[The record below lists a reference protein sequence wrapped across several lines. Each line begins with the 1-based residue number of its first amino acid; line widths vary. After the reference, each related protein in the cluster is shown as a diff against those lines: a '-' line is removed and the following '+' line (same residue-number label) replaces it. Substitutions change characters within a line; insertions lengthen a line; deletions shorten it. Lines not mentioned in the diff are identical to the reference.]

1 MKSKDLLTLM
11 SDIDENYIA
20 ECLPPPVRKKH
31 RPVKKA
37 IVIAAAV
44 IFCLAMCTTVLA
56 VTPLGEILFGNISLR
71 NKYPDTEENSM
82 LFEEIV
88 QDIDTSF
95 YGDNVTLGITEAVY
109 DGNILSVVLA
119 AQFDAD
125 IDLQIDIQ
133 NKKYVSPII
142 PSYDFNAGT
151 SGFMA
156 GENREG
162 IYAAY
167 SSQFECWDKKTNVV
181 TWTMSF
187 YPHTSL
193 PEDTQQFTILITGFD
208 TDAGDICSGEYY
220 LSFEVT
226 KNAPFFTQEI
236 YYNSSEYISV
246 QMTMTSMHVYAETEH
261 LPEPFPNSSY
271 RRCDKIVERI
281 QVIMTDGT
289 SLALK
294 KYMVYG
300 TESDNREITQ
310 CNFDIIF
317 DTIID
322 PDNVEAVIIDGT
334 EYPVE

>member
-56 VTPLGEILFGNISLR
+56 VTPLGEMLFGNISLR

-125 IDLQIDIQ
+125 ID
-133 NKKYVSPII
+133 
-142 PSYDFNAGT
+142 
-151 SGFMA
+151 
-156 GENREG
+156 
-162 IYAAY
+162 
-167 SSQFECWDKKTNVV
+167 
-181 TWTMSF
+181 
-187 YPHTSL
+187 
-193 PEDTQQFTILITGFD
+193 
-208 TDAGDICSGEYY
+208 
-220 LSFEVT
+220 
-226 KNAPFFTQEI
+226 
-236 YYNSSEYISV
+236 
-246 QMTMTSMHVYAETEH
+246 
-261 LPEPFPNSSY
+261 
-271 RRCDKIVERI
+271 
-281 QVIMTDGT
+281 
-289 SLALK
+289 
-294 KYMVYG
+294 
-300 TESDNREITQ
+300 
-310 CNFDIIF
+310 
-317 DTIID
+317 